1 MSRLVRSTLTA
12 TAALLFSV
20 GPAWALTNCAPF
32 VSGWY
37 NGGPASGY
45 LIGTSTVT
53 ITGDAGAFFNVGV
66 SESFCVGTYQ
76 MMLRDG
82 STTRLKLRCDDYSVW
97 GLF

>member
-1 MSRLVRSTLTA
+1 MTRLVRSTLTA
-12 TAALLFSV
+12 ASALLVSF
-20 GPAWALTNCAPF
+20 GPVAGSANCSPF

-45 LIGTSTVT
+45 LIGTATVKL
-53 ITGDAGAFFNVGV
+53 TGEASAYLGF
-66 SESFCVGTYQ
+66 SISQEFCVGTYQ

-82 STTRLKLRCDDYSVW
+82 SQTRVKLRCDDYSVW